1 MGKKTHLSEKEFNQ
15 IKLLQEA
22 GLKAATVVKVT
33 NRSGGTVFE
42 VFKHD
47 TFKSFT
53 ERNLKKEPTKI
64 TVIDK
69 DEEIKQMI
77 FNLTNQTIAVNN
89 TLKELIVKV
98 DKQTA
103 PF

>member
-1 MGKKTHLSEKEFNQ
+1 MPRKRHLSEKEFNR

-22 GLKAATVVKVT
+22 GLKPATIVKIT
-33 NRSGGTVFE
+33 SRSGGTIHE

-47 TFKSFT
+47 TFKSFI
-53 ERNLKKEPTKI
+53 ERNKKEPT
-64 TVIDK
+64 VINVVDK

-89 TLKELIVKV
+89 TLKELIVKI